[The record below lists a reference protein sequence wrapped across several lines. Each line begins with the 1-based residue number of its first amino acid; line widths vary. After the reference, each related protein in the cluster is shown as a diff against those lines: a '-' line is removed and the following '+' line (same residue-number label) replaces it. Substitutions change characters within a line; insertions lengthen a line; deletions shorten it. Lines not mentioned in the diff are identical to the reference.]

1 MNPSGQ
7 YSMNS
12 VINKDYIARA
22 EIFADRVYQ
31 STKAYLPTISRACLI
46 STFLE
51 DGLRMWFQWNEQR
64 EYMDL
69 SWHCGYFLGSLF
81 VIINLI
87 GQLGG
92 CILVLLQK
100 RVPLAVGA
108 LFFIVLL
115 QTIAYKILLDFQFLM
130 RNLALVGALLLVLAD
145 SQQEA
150 RSVFAGVPSIGDNKP
165 KNYMQLAGRSLL
177 AFMYITLLRFEV
189 TFLQVIQD
197 LFGTALMVLVTIGY
211 KTKLSA
217 LILVLVLSFLNI
229 YYNCWWV
236 IPAEKAMRDFLKY
249 DFFQTLSVIGG
260 LLMIVLRGPGSVSM
274 DQHKKN
280 W

>member
-1 MNPSGQ
+1 MNPSNQ
-7 YSMNS
+7 NSM
-12 VINKDYIARA
+12 IMKDYITQA
-22 EIFADRVYQ
+22 EIFADRVYHT
-31 STKAYLPTISRACLI
+31 TKPYLPTMSRACLI

-51 DGLRMWFQWNEQR
+51 DGLRMWFQWGPQR
-64 EYMDL
+64 DYMHA
-69 SWHCGYFLGSLF
+69 SWGCGYFLGSLF
-81 VIINLI
+81 VLINLV

-92 CILVLLQK
+92 CVLVLLQK
-100 RVPLAVGA
+100 RVSLAVGT
-108 LFFIVLL
+108 LFFIVIL
-115 QTIAYKILLDFQFLM
+115 QTIAYSILLDFQFLM

-145 SQQEA
+145 SHTEA
-150 RSVFAGVPSIGDNKP
+150 RSVFAGIPSISDDKP

-189 TFLQVIQD
+189 TFLQVVQD

-229 YYNCWWV
+229 YYNCFWQ
-236 IPAEKAMRDFLKY
+236 ISSNEPMRDFLKY

>member
-1 MNPSGQ
+1 MNIGAQ
-7 YSMNS
+7 NSM
-12 VINKDYIARA
+12 INKDYITRA
-22 EIFADRVYQ
+22 ELFADKVYQ
-31 STKAYLPTISRACLI
+31 ATKSYLPTISRACLI

-51 DGLRMWFQWNEQR
+51 DGLRMWFQWAPQR
-64 EYMDL
+64 DYMDS
-69 SWHCGYFLGSLF
+69 SWNCGYFLGSLF
-81 VIINLI
+81 VLINLI

-92 CILVLLQK
+92 CVLVLLQK
-100 RVPLAVGA
+100 RVPLAVGV
-108 LFFIVLL
+108 LFFIVFL
-115 QTIAYKILLDFQFLM
+115 QTIAYSILLDFQFLM

-145 SQQEA
+145 SHQEA

-165 KNYMQLAGRSLL
+165 KNYLQLAGRSLL

-189 TFLQVIQD
+189 SFLQIVQD
-197 LFGTALMVLVTIGY
+197 IFGAALMVLVTIGY

-217 LILVLVLSFLNI
+217 LILVIVLSSLNI
-229 YYNCWWV
+229 YYNCWWL
-236 IPAEKAMRDFLKY
+236 IPADRALRDFLKY
-249 DFFQTLSVIGG
+249 DFFQTLSVVGG

>member
-1 MNPSGQ
+1 MNPTAQ
-7 YSMNS
+7 YG
-12 VINKDYIARA
+12 INKDYITQA
-22 EIFADRVYQ
+22 ENFADRVYHT
-31 STKAYLPTISRACLI
+31 TKPYLPTISRACLI

-51 DGLRMWFQWNEQR
+51 DGLRMWFQWGPQR
-64 EYMDL
+64 DYMDS
-69 SWHCGYFLGSLF
+69 SWGCGYFLGSLF
-81 VIINLI
+81 VLINLF

-92 CILVLLQK
+92 CVLVLLQK
-100 RVPLAVGA
+100 KVPLAVGT

-115 QTIAYKILLDFQFLM
+115 QTIAYGILLDFQFLM
-130 RNLALVGALLLVLAD
+130 RNLALCGALLLVLAD

-150 RSVFAGVPSIGDNKP
+150 RSVFAGIPSIGDNKP

-189 TFLQVIQD
+189 TFLQIAQD
-197 LFGTALMVLVTIGY
+197 LLGAILMVLVTIGY

-217 LILVLVLSFLNI
+217 LILTLVLLFLNC
-229 YYNCWWV
+229 YYNCFWV
-236 IPAEKAMRDFLKY
+236 IPADKPMRDFLKY